1 MQNKL
6 YHRELGKFSSCKFF
20 QFAQGNVNNIKIKM
34 ADEEIGLNHVDQESE
49 NVSDETISKSKP
61 SEEENNL
68 FSKEKKRKSKK
79 GRKVRKSTWMAS
91 TIDDLVDCICSNE
104 NFKKKIIFTNSKTSK
119 NAKICQK
126 IISEVRQR
134 CEKREELLEYTLE

>member
-1 MQNKL
+1 
-6 YHRELGKFSSCKFF
+6 
-20 QFAQGNVNNIKIKM
+20 M

-49 NVSDETISKSKP
+49 NVSDETISKSKS

-104 NFKKKIIFTNSKTSK
+104 NFKKEIIFTNSKTSK
-119 NAKICQK
+119 NATICQK

-134 CEKREELLEYTLE
+134 YEKREELLEYTLE